1 MKHVYQVKMPEAKA
15 RKCVGNVF
23 SLYKEITCLRES
35 SSQNVVDDGGHYRDG
50 SEKSQTIFHLNILD

>member
-1 MKHVYQVKMPEAKA
+1 
-15 RKCVGNVF
+15 
-23 SLYKEITCLRES
+23 LRES